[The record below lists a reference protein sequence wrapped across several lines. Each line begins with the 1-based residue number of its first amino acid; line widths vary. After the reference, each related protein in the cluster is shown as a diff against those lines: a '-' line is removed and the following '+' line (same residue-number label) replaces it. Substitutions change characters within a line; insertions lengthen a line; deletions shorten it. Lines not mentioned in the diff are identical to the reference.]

1 MTESVQGAGA
11 SSAYIVSLPKA
22 ELHLHLEGT
31 VDPAT
36 LAELS
41 RRHPA
46 PLATENN
53 RYTNIADSGRVFTEE
68 EAHALYQYKNF
79 TGFLLA
85 FKAVTERLRT
95 ADDYELIT
103 YRMMQKLHAQNVVHA
118 EVYVSVGVV
127 HWRGGEFAPLFEG
140 LERGRVRGESDFG
153 MSLYWIFDA
162 VRHFGVEAA
171 ERVLD
176 GTLALRK
183 TSDSIVGIGLG
194 GDERRAAPELF
205 RDLYARARSEGLRT
219 TIHAGETVGPESVW
233 SALRELKVDRIG
245 HGLRAA
251 DDPALVEYLAEKKV
265 PVEACIS
272 SNVLTGCCPSAYQ
285 HTARKLFDAG
295 VVVTLNTDDPDMF
308 RTTLSREYQI
318 AQDSLGL
325 TDEELRQ
332 LALNSFRCSFLPDAK
347 KREFLAKFEDP
358 AAAGLQ

>member
-41 RRHPA
+41 RRHPT

-68 EAHALYQYKNF
+68 EAEALYQYKDF

-127 HWRGGEFAPLFEG
+127 HWRGGDFAPLFEG
-140 LERGRVRGESDFG
+140 LERGRVRGERDFG

-162 VRHFGVEAA
+162 VRHFGVDAA
-171 ERVLD
+171 QRVLD
-176 GTLALRK
+176 EAIRLK
-183 TSDSIVGIGLG
+183 SDSVVGIGLG

-205 RDLYARARSEGLRT
+205 RDVYARAASHGLRLT
-219 TIHAGETVGPESVW
+219 VHAGETAGPESIW
-233 SALRELKVDRIG
+233 AALRDLKADRIG
-245 HGLRAA
+245 HGLRAKE
-251 DDPALVEYLAEKKV
+251 DPELVKYLADQQV
-265 PVEACIS
+265 PVEVCIS
-272 SNVLTGCCPSAYQ
+272 SNVLTGCCATVEEHPI
-285 HTARKLFDAG
+285 RKLFDAG
-295 VVVTLNTDDPDMF
+295 ILVTLNTDDPDMF
-308 RTTLSREYQI
+308 RTSLVREYQL
-318 AQDSLGL
+318 AQDVFGFSAA
-325 TDEELRQ
+325 ELRQ
-332 LALNSFRCSFLPDAK
+332 LAENSVRASFLPDDK
-347 KREFLAKFEDP
+347 RREFFARL
-358 AAAGLQ
+358 